1 MRNDNARAEVSA
13 PEDIAE
19 EGRGSTTSG
28 IAQQRPFKV
37 SIFLKIRK
45 CEVKIVKRRKRAGPT
60 HLGRKGT
67 FQFALLETH
76 REIDENVCEEPYTYI
91 GSVVGV

>member
-1 MRNDNARAEVSA
+1 VRSDNARAEVSA

-28 IAQQRPFKV
+28 IVQQRPFKV
-37 SIFLKIRK
+37 SIFLKIHK
-45 CEVKIVKRRKRAGPT
+45 CEVKRRKRAGPT

-76 REIDENVCEEPYTYI
+76 REIDENACEEPYTYI

>member
-1 MRNDNARAEVSA
+1 MRNDTARAEVSA

-28 IAQQRPFKV
+28 IAQQHPFKV

-45 CEVKIVKRRKRAGPT
+45 CEVKRRKRAGPT

-67 FQFALLETH
+67 FQFALLETQ
-76 REIDENVCEEPYTYI
+76 REIDENVREEPYTYI